1 MFGFFRKK
9 SKTAK
14 PVHVT
19 RSRRLKIGS
28 TTTTSSS
35 FKFMSSDNIKP
46 SSKPRAPE
54 KPPRKLKRKSN
65 LDIPENIIIRNMP
78 RTRTPVYYS
87 QNVTQNYIEI
97 SYV

>member
-1 MFGFFRKK
+1 MFGFFKKK

-19 RSRRLKIGS
+19 RSRRLKLES

-35 FKFMSSDNIKP
+35 FKFMSSDNLKP
-46 SSKPRAPE
+46 QAPE
-54 KPPRKLKRKSN
+54 KPPRKSKRKSN
-65 LDIPENIIIRNMP
+65 LEIPENIIIRNMP